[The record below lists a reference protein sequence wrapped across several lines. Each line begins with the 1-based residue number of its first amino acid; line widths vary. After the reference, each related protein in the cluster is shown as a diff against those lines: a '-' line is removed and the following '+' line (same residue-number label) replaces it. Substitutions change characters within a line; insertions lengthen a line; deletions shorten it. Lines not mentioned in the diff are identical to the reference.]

1 MPPAYIASARED
13 SKPGLVINAACAS
26 GFLAELKIS
35 RLPGSNMK
43 KQHKNMKI
51 DCCFKNLY
59 RSHFGSRYKLGCC
72 GHAGLM
78 IMMRVFDSPCLH
90 CIWE

>member
-1 MPPAYIASARED
+1 MSED

-43 KQHKNMKI
+43 KNTKTWRLITVSKTSTVAIVAQGTSWAAA
-51 DCCFKNLY
+51 DTQAL
-59 RSHFGSRYKLGCC
+59 
-72 GHAGLM
+72 
-78 IMMRVFDSPCLH
+78 
-90 CIWE
+90 